1 MTGAILEF
9 DPGGFGDRLVSFVDA
24 PGFAPAALV
33 VAFLAGALHA
43 VAPGH
48 GKSLAAAYLIG
59 TEGRVRDAAYLGLSV
74 AVMHT
79 LSVLVIAV
87 AWTFLS
93 LSDLVRLDGLTGGLQ
108 AAAGV
113 LVIAMGGW
121 LLWRQFS
128 GRGHHHEHGHEHGHG
143 HGHAHGHAPRT
154 SRPGLLLLGLSGGLT
169 PSPSAFLVLLTGL
182 FSGRSGFALTLVM
195 IFGAG
200 MAAVLCAT
208 GLTALYGRDLVLR
221 VGRSRA
227 AVRLASRLAPVFAAG
242 GITVAGCAI
251 TAIAVSNLMAL

>member
-9 DPGGFGDRLVSFVDA
+9 DPAGFGDRLVPFVDA

-108 AAAGV
+108 AVAGV

-128 GRGHHHEHGHEHGHG
+128 GRGHHHEHE

-227 AVRLASRLAPVFAAG
+227 AVRLASRLAPMFAAG